1 MVSYGTNVT
10 LTQNTVIVVEA
21 DAADYFEWFLFQNS
35 GDSQDLASSKGNNC
49 VYGWRIAGGEN

>member
-1 MVSYGTNVT
+1 MQSYAAN
-10 LTQNTVIVVEA
+10 LSMTQNTVIVVEA